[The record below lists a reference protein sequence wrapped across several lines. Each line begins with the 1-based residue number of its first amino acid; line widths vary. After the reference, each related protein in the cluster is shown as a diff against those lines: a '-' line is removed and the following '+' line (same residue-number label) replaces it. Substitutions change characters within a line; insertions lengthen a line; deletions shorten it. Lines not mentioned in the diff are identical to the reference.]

1 MSEHRKE
8 HHAVGAAG
16 GLVSSAGGY
25 ALKIAWIPSEG
36 DLEGRLDFWILGRDG
51 RAVGGF
57 NEQHEQR
64 MHLIVVRH
72 DLSHYQHL
80 HPSMSADGTWS
91 IPLSLPEPGVY
102 RVFADFAIEGEPLTL
117 GADLDTPGNYEPRQL
132 PDPAGV
138 ARVDGYEV
146 VLDAG
151 TVASGA
157 QTGLVF
163 RVTRKGQEVGDLDP
177 YLGALGHLVA
187 LREGDLAYLHVHP
200 MHGAGSQIAFHTSF
214 PSAGRYRLFLQ
225 FAREGRVHTAAFT
238 LEVPY

>member
-1 MSEHRKE
+1 MSEHREE
-8 HHAVGAAG
+8 HHKVGAAG
-16 GLVSSAGGY
+16 GLAASAGGY
-25 ALKIAWIPSEG
+25 TLKIAWTPSER
-36 DLEGRLDFWILGRDG
+36 DLKGRLDFWILDRDG
-51 RAVGGF
+51 RAVGDF
-57 NEQHEQR
+57 DEQHEQR

-91 IPLSLPEPGVY
+91 IPFIFPESGLY

-117 GADLDTPGNYEPRQL
+117 GADLDTPGDYEPRQL

-138 ARVDGYEV
+138 ASVDGYEV
-146 VLDAG
+146 VLDVG

-157 QTGLVF
+157 ETEITF

-177 YLGALGHLVA
+177 YLAALGHLVA

-200 MHGAGSQIAFHTSF
+200 MDGAGSRIAFHTAF

-225 FAREGRVHTAAFT
+225 FAHEGRVNTVAFT
-238 LEVPY
+238 LEVPS